1 MNKNMNSSRVND
13 LIDHANRKLRSITES
28 GFPVSFE
35 DVRMSADMDEET
47 GEIVVMAG
55 GEELASGSF
64 AEVKNSVWA
73 KVDAVRSEV
82 EAMTGLAAE
91 ATPMPEPV
99 CGRYSA
105 KPFSSPKREWLS
117 DFDFLVKVVE
127 ETIDKANQE
136 LEVAVNGGYPFSIE
150 DVVMTVVTDS
160 AGLYVHS
167 GNTPVISISRANAK
181 GMGRVAKSSIWNV
194 VNSTRSTVERRVA
207 QKAEADALEEESG
220 KLTRAAEALKAAG
233 IDTSVLGAGVNLD
246 AAKAIADAAKK
257 AVREANRGV
266 YLYYGDVCDALYGG
280 RKESLLQV
288 RGYSG
293 GVVVLA
299 GGKPC
304 LVTRFPKVENNSTI
318 ERTIAFVQAD
328 IKAIAESRRKYF
340 QTVKSE
346 LEKAQLM
353 HEKAAAID
361 AANAEIAAAM

>member
-1 MNKNMNSSRVND
+1 MKEMNRLAD
-13 LIDHANRKLRSITES
+13 LVERANRKLKAITQEGYPVQFEAVKFTADEYDGVMSVES
-28 GFPVSFE
+28 GTDVIAEGNFE
-35 DVRMSADMDEET
+35 ECWA
-47 GEIVVMAG
+47 A
-55 GEELASGSF
+55 
-64 AEVKNSVWA
+64 VWE
-73 KVDAVRSEV
+73 KVDNVRSEV
-82 EAMTGLAAE
+82 EAMTGFTAE

-99 CGRYSA
+99 RGRNSE
-105 KPFSSPKREWLS
+105 PFSSPKREWLS

-127 ETIDKANQE
+127 ETIYKANEE
-136 LEVAVNGGYPFSIE
+136 LMVAVNGGYPFSIE